1 MIYRKTRVRSWRQRS
16 TSQHMETV
24 CKRFP
29 NPNKRHFN
37 SNTIS
42 WTTDACD
49 LVDGWVVYSTNNQP
63 SFKPAAN
70 MCCTCCFSRNFSK
83 KKSIHLIIPVSKLQN
98 SLETNLTRKKKST
111 WWMAYRNRCTKA
123 SLCDGNELLLE
134 LGPHRKFTT
143 VNLSKRN
150 QFKRKWIIW
159 TNHWFSKHM
168 TYVCCLSYISKISYH
183 IILD

>member
-70 MCCTCCFSRNFSK
+70 MYMLFLQELFQ
-83 KKSIHLIIPVSKLQN
+83 KKSIHLIIPVPKLQN
-98 SLETNLTRKKKST
+98 SLETNLTRKKK
-111 WWMAYRNRCTKA
+111 
-123 SLCDGNELLLE
+123 
-134 LGPHRKFTT
+134 
-143 VNLSKRN
+143 
-150 QFKRKWIIW
+150 
-159 TNHWFSKHM
+159 KHLM
-168 TYVCCLSYISKISYH
+168 NGIQEQMYQGLVVRWQWVVAWARPPPKIH
-183 IILD
+183 ECQPF